1 MVTQRITDFR
11 VGLFVTAGLL
21 LAMAVIF
28 MLGGEDRLF
37 ERHYTIYANF
47 ESVSG
52 LRIGA
57 PVQVA
62 GLRVGYVD
70 NIKVPKTLQERMMT
84 VVMRIRSRYQALIR
98 GDSMATIETQGL
110 LGDKY
115 IYVSMGSE
123 AQPVI
128 ADKGI
133 VPSEETASIFAL
145 ADKAGAIMDDIGKA
159 ADSLTEMLSSV
170 KGTKGEGDLKASIKS
185 IRTTLEQIEKG
196 KGLLHA
202 VIFDPKGERAIS
214 DLAETL
220 AATRD
225 IATGADKKGASGLIT
240 NLRAASVDLKQI
252 LDQIRRGEG
261 TLGKLVTDPALYDDL
276 RSLFGK
282 ANRNKLLRAV
292 VRTTISEN
300 DKQMETGAAGVDA
313 P

>member
-1 MVTQRITDFR
+1 MQKRGLTEFR
-11 VGLFVTAGLL
+11 VGLFVTAGLV
-21 LAMAVIF
+21 LAMITIF
-28 MLGGEDRLF
+28 MVGGEDRLF
-37 ERHYTIYANF
+37 ERHYSLYANF

-57 PVQVA
+57 PVQLA

-70 NIKVPKTLQERMMT
+70 NIRLPKDTEHRTMT
-84 VVMRIRSRYQALIR
+84 VVLHIQTRYQNLIR
-98 GDSMATIETQGL
+98 ADSIATIETQGL

-115 IYVSMGSE
+115 IYVSMGST
-123 AQPVI
+123 AQPVL

-133 VPSEETASIFAL
+133 IQSEETASIFAL
-145 ADKAGAIMDDIGKA
+145 ADKAGAILDDIGKA
-159 ADSLTEMLSSV
+159 ADVLTEMLSTV

-202 VIFDPKGERAIS
+202 VIYDPKGERAIS

-220 AATRD
+220 AAARD
-225 IATGADKKGASGLIT
+225 IATGADRKGATGLIT

-252 LDQIRRGEG
+252 LDQVRRGEG
-261 TLGKLVTDPALYDDL
+261 TLGKFVTDPALYDDL
-276 RSLFGK
+276 RSLFGR

-292 VRTTISEN
+292 VRSTISEN
-300 DKQMETGAAGVDA
+300 DKQLESGDGGALE